1 MREMLQKESTDILV
15 RILVSN
21 TLFAMISILAFFFFS
36 NSDESVRFRL
46 LSVPVIVCLSFML
59 LLVVVQLKV
68 KSIRLRTLATMGL
81 SYLLYWASVG
91 FYFYLDTIPM
101 IILTGLLY
109 LFVTQI
115 LMTFKYTLL
124 FGLTGIGFSY
134 LLVTMRYGND
144 LDIGLGFGI
153 TMIYLFVIGVFS
165 VRRYI
170 LLFRKYQMA
179 LESQVTALTDSEI
192 RNEMLHKASK
202 EVIWDFD
209 MEKQVRQFSTDAL
222 SQYGDRLSASN
233 RLEDWMHDI
242 HPEDAQAF
250 YRGYKEV
257 MEGRSSQFEMEF
269 RQLSQSGKIPWYYT
283 RVISKKDESGKV
295 IKVAGSYT
303 EITDRKLKDMQ
314 MNYLAYN
321 DILTGLPNRSAFFRD
336 FESWQQTRL
345 EDCVYLIFLDI
356 MNFREF
362 NSTFGHYS
370 GDILIQEISQRLK
383 SLQMNLSIYQLTAID
398 FGLIGFGC
406 DEDFQKIAD
415 GILEVFKEAFYVGD
429 QETFVDIKMG
439 IALSPIKSLTAV
451 ELLRNADT
459 ALYYCRK
466 DPLIQYLVYSSD
478 LTDYVTSKLSMS
490 NLMRQALEHNEFYV
504 VFQPII
510 DITVEGT
517 GLYGFETLVRWNS
530 PQLGFVRPDQFIPI
544 AEETGLIIPLGE
556 HILKESCRFIK
567 NAAKE
572 MPQIVVS
579 VNLSAKQI
587 ASDQFLPVLFDIVK
601 ASEINPKNLC
611 LEITESSFIE
621 SFEGVKPKFEAI
633 KKQGHTI
640 ALDDFGTGYSSLN
653 YLGQL
658 DIDTLKIDKSF
669 SEKITDSGSDYY
681 LIKSVITLSKDLNIK
696 FVAEGVETQNQLEL
710 LKEVGCPLIQGYYF
724 EKPLS
729 EEEAQKYLKRFNAN

>member
-1 MREMLQKESTDILV
+1 MLQKESTDILV
-15 RILVSN
+15 KILISN
-21 TLFAMISILAFFFFS
+21 MLFAILSILSYFFFTDA
-36 NSDESVRFRL
+36 NGNARFQL
-46 LSVPVIVCLSFML
+46 LSLPVIVCLSFML
-59 LLVVVQLKV
+59 LLTAVQLKV
-68 KSIRLRTLATMGL
+68 KSLRHRTIITMGL
-81 SYLLYWASVG
+81 SYVLYWASVG

-115 LMTFKYTLL
+115 LMTFRYTLL
-124 FGLTGIGFSY
+124 FGLTGVGFTF
-134 LLVTMRYGND
+134 LLVKLRYGND

-153 TMIYLFVIGVFS
+153 TMLYLFIIGIFS

-170 LLFRKYQMA
+170 LLFRTYQA
-179 LESQVTALTDSEI
+179 ELESQVAALTDSEV
-192 RNEMLHKASK
+192 RNEMLHRASK

-209 MEKQVRQFSTDAL
+209 VEEQVRQFSSDAL
-222 SQYGDRLSASN
+222 SQYGDKLSASN

-250 YRGYKEV
+250 YRGYKDV
-257 MEGRSSQFEMEF
+257 LEGRENQFEMEF
-269 RQLSQSGKIPWYYT
+269 RQLSQSGLIPWYYT
-283 RVISKKDESGKV
+283 RVISKKDETGKV

-314 MNYLAYN
+314 LNYLAYN

-336 FESWQQTRL
+336 FELWQQTKSM
-345 EDCVYLIFLDI
+345 DCVYLIFLDI

-370 GDILIQEISQRLK
+370 GDILIQEISHRLMA
-383 SLQMNLSIYQLTAID
+383 LQLNLSIYQLTAID

-406 DEDFQKIAD
+406 EADFQNISE
-415 GILEVFKEAFYVGD
+415 GILEAFKEPFYVGD

-439 IALSPIKSLTAV
+439 IAIGSVKSLSAV

-504 VFQPII
+504 VFQPIV
-510 DITVEGT
+510 DITIPNN

-544 AEETGLIIPLGE
+544 AEESGMIIPLGE
-556 HILKESCRFIK
+556 FILKEGCRFIK

-572 MPQIVVS
+572 MPHIVVS

-601 ASEINPKNLC
+601 ASGINPKNLC

-621 SFEGVKPKFEAI
+621 SFESVKPKFEAI

-696 FVAEGVETQNQLEL
+696 FVAEGVETQSQLEL

-729 EEEAQKYLKRFNAN
+729 ESEAHKYLKRFSTNAH